1 MPKKVEQYKKLQ
13 KNKQGKNKY
22 TAEYKLN
29 NPILPFFA
37 VFFAV
42 SFALLF
48 HKFNPRCLTNFV

>member
-29 NPILPFFA
+29 NRVCEIKS
-37 VFFAV
+37 VNRHSMISDGAV
-42 SFALLF
+42 SS
-48 HKFNPRCLTNFV
+48 